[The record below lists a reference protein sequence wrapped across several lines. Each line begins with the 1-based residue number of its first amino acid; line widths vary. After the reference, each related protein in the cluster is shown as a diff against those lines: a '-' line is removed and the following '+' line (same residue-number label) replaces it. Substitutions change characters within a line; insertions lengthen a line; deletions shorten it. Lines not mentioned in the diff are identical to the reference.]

1 LTEFDMHRAPQ
12 QKYRSFTPIDLS
24 DRTWP
29 SRRITRPPTWLSTDL
44 RDGNQALIEPMDATR
59 KLRMFRQLV
68 DIGFK
73 EIEVAFP
80 SASQTDFD
88 FVRQLIEED
97 LIPDDVTIQVLTP
110 SREELIRRTFE
121 SLRGAKRAIVHL
133 YNPTA
138 PLFRRVVYGKD
149 RGGIVDIATE
159 GARLF
164 VECADAR
171 PGTDWRFEYSPETFT
186 MTELDF
192 ALEICE
198 RVVDVWQFATPHPV
212 ILNLP
217 ATVEVATPNVFA
229 DQIEWMHRHLTR
241 RDRVIISVHPHNDR
255 GTGVAA
261 AELAVMAGADRVE
274 GCLFGNGERT
284 GNVCLV
290 TLAMNLHSQGVDPKL
305 DFSDIG
311 AVIRTAEYCTA
322 LPVHP
327 RHPYAGELVFTA
339 FSGSHQDAIR
349 KGFAAQRAAGGAG
362 STLWEVPYLP
372 IDPADVGRTY
382 EAVIRVNSQ
391 SGKGGIAYLL
401 ERDYGLALPRLLQ
414 IEFSQVVQAITDAT
428 GKELTSA
435 DLHAAFE
442 REYVERGEPIAYI
455 DHTSAAGLP
464 QGASPPPRRA
474 AQRHKP
480 QAWGGHAASHAGGHA
495 GVEQLTARLALDGI
509 ETIVSGSGNGPVD
522 AFVHALRDGMGADV
536 HVLAYHEHATG
547 SGEDATAVAYVQLR
561 AGSRSVY
568 GVGLDP
574 NIVTATLKAVVAAV
588 NRASAQGSLALA
600 RPIGAAA

>member
-1 LTEFDMHRAPQ
+1 MHAEPS
-12 QKYRSFTPIDLS
+12 QKYSPFKPIDFP

-29 SRRITRPPTWLSTDL
+29 TRTITRPPVWLSTDL
-44 RDGNQALIEPMDATR
+44 RDGNQALIEPMDAAR

-97 LIPDDVTIQVLTP
+97 LIPDDVTIQVLTQ
-110 SREELIRRTFE
+110 SRDELIRRTFE
-121 SLRGAKRAIVHL
+121 SLRGARRAIVHL

-149 RGGIVDIATE
+149 RAGIVDIATT

-164 VECADAR
+164 VECAASQAE
-171 PGTDWRFEYSPETFT
+171 TDWRFEYSPETFT

-198 RVVDVWQFATPHPV
+198 RVVDVLEPATRYPV

-229 DQIEWMHRHLTR
+229 DQIEWMHRHLSR
-241 RDRVIISVHPHNDR
+241 RDRVIVSVHPHNDR

-290 TLAMNLHSQGVDPKL
+290 TLAMNLYSQGIDPQL

-339 FSGSHQDAIR
+339 FSGSHQDAIK
-349 KGFAAQRAAGGAG
+349 KGLAAQRAEEAKGN
-362 STLWEVPYLP
+362 TQWEVPYLP

-391 SGKGGIAYLL
+391 SGKGGIAFLL
-401 ERDYGLALPRLLQ
+401 ERDYGLSLPRLLQ
-414 IEFSQVVQAITDAT
+414 IEFSQVVQAITDES
-428 GKELTSA
+428 GKELSA
-435 DLHAAFE
+435 ADIHAAFQ
-442 REYVERGEPIAYI
+442 REYIAPAAPLAYV
-455 DHTSAAGLP
+455 DH
-464 QGASPPPRRA
+464 R
-474 AQRHKP
+474 
-480 QAWGGHAASHAGGHA
+480 ASHGSAHGA
-495 GVEQLTARLALDGI
+495 LEQLTARLVIDGV
-509 ETIVSGSGNGPVD
+509 ETLLTGTGNGPVD
-522 AFVHALRDGMGADV
+522 AFVQALREGIGADI

-547 SGEDATAVAYVQLR
+547 TGEDATAVAYVQLR
-561 AGSRSVY
+561 AGTRPVY

-574 NIVTATLKAVVAAV
+574 NIVTATLKAVVAAL
-588 NRASAQGSLALA
+588 NRGTAQGAVSLRRTA
-600 RPIGAAA
+600 GAEAA

>member
-1 LTEFDMHRAPQ
+1 MHAVPS
-12 QKYRSFTPIDLS
+12 QKYRPFRPIDLP

-29 SRRITRPPTWLSTDL
+29 SRTITHAPIWLSTDL
-44 RDGNQALIEPMDATR
+44 RDGNQALIEPMDASR
-59 KLRMFRQLV
+59 KLRMFLQLV

-97 LIPDDVTIQVLTP
+97 LIPDDVTIQVLTQ
-110 SREELIRRTFE
+110 SRGELIRRTFE
-121 SLRGAKRAIVHL
+121 SLRGAPRAIVHL

-149 RGGIVDIATE
+149 RAGIVAIATE

-164 VECADAR
+164 TQCAAEQPD
-171 PGTDWRFEYSPETFT
+171 TDWRFEYSPETFT

-198 RVVDVWQFATPHPV
+198 RVVDVWQSASAHPV

-229 DQIEWMHRHLTR
+229 DQIEWMHRHLSR
-241 RDRVIISVHPHNDR
+241 RERVIISVHPHNDR

-290 TLAMNLHSQGVDPKL
+290 TLAMNLYSQGIDPGL

-311 AVIRTAEYCTA
+311 TVIRTAEHCTA

-339 FSGSHQDAIR
+339 FSGSHQDAIK
-349 KGFAAQRAAGGAG
+349 KGFAAQRAEESAGNMR
-362 STLWEVPYLP
+362 WEVPYLP

-428 GKELTSA
+428 GKELTAA
-435 DLHAAFE
+435 DLHAAFY
-442 REYVERGEPIAYI
+442 REYVAPDAPVAYI
-455 DHTSAAGLP
+455 DH
-464 QGASPPPRRA
+464 RA
-474 AQRHKP
+474 N
-480 QAWGGHAASHAGGHA
+480 HA
-495 GVEQLTARLALDGI
+495 GVQGTLEQLTARLSLDGI
-509 ETIVSGSGNGPVD
+509 ETLLAGAGNGPVD
-522 AFVHALRDGMGADV
+522 AFVHALRDGLGADI

-547 SGEDATAVAYVQLR
+547 TGEDATAVAYVQLR
-561 AGSRSVY
+561 AGTRSVY
-568 GVGLDP
+568 GVGLDQ
-574 NIVTATLKAVVAAV
+574 NIVTATLRAVVAAV
-588 NRASAQGSLALA
+588 NRASMQGALALGA
-600 RPIGAAA
+600 PVGAAAA

>member
-1 LTEFDMHRAPQ
+1 MHSAPSK
-12 QKYRSFTPIDLS
+12 KYRPFQPIDLP
-24 DRTWP
+24 DRAWP
-29 SRRITRPPTWLSTDL
+29 SRTITAPPIWLSTDL
-44 RDGNQALIEPMDATR
+44 RDGNQALIEPMDAGR

-88 FVRQLIEED
+88 FVRQLIEDD
-97 LIPDDVTIQVLTP
+97 LIPDDVTIQVLTQA
-110 SREELIRRTFE
+110 REELIRRTFE
-121 SLRGAKRAIVHL
+121 SLRGVERAIVHL

-149 RGGIVDIATE
+149 RAGIIDIATA

-164 VECADAR
+164 AECAGEAPR
-171 PGTDWRFEYSPETFT
+171 TDWRFEYSPETFT

-198 RVVDVWQFATPHPV
+198 RVVDVWQAASRHPV

-229 DQIEWMHRHLTR
+229 DQIEWMHRNLSR
-241 RDRVIISVHPHNDR
+241 RDRVIVSVHPHNDR

-290 TLAMNLHSQGVDPKL
+290 TLAMNLYSQGIDPRL
-305 DFSDIG
+305 DLSDIG

-349 KGFAAQRAAGGAG
+349 KGFAAQRAEEAKGNAI
-362 STLWEVPYLP
+362 WDVPYLP

-391 SGKGGIAYLL
+391 SGKGGIAFLL

-414 IEFSQVVQAITDAT
+414 IEFSQVVQAITDES
-428 GKELTSA
+428 GKELSSA
-435 DLHAAFE
+435 DIHAAFA
-442 REYVERGEPIAYI
+442 REYVAPDAPIAYI
-455 DHTSAAGLP
+455 DH
-464 QGASPPPRRA
+464 RA
-474 AQRHKP
+474 
-480 QAWGGHAASHAGGHA
+480 GHAIAHGAI
-495 GVEQLTARLALDGI
+495 EQLTARLAIAGV
-509 ETIVSGSGNGPVD
+509 ETLLSGSGNGPVD
-522 AFVHALRDGMGADV
+522 AFVHALRDGTGADI

-547 SGEDATAVAYVQLR
+547 TGEDATAVAYVQLR
-561 AGSRSVY
+561 AGTGTFY

-574 NIVTATLKAVVAAV
+574 NIVTATLKAVVAAL
-588 NRASAQGSLALA
+588 NRGCA
-600 RPIGAAA
+600 RGLVLQRPVGAAAA

>member
-1 LTEFDMHRAPQ
+1 MHSAPA
-12 QKYRSFTPIDLS
+12 QKYRPFAAIDLS

-29 SRRITRPPTWLSTDL
+29 SRTIGAAPIWLSTDL
-44 RDGNQALIEPMDATR
+44 RDGNQALIEPMDAAR

-80 SASQTDFD
+80 SASQTDYD
-88 FVRQLIEED
+88 FVRRLIEED
-97 LIPDDVTIQVLTP
+97 LIPDDVTIQVLTQ
-110 SREELIRRTFE
+110 SRDELIRRTFE
-121 SLRGAKRAIVHL
+121 SLRGAARAIVHL

-149 RGGIVDIATE
+149 RAGIIDIATS

-164 VECADAR
+164 AECAASQ
-171 PGTDWRFEYSPETFT
+171 PETDWRFEYSPETFT

-198 RVVDVWQFATPHPV
+198 RVVDVWENVTRHPV

-229 DQIEWMHRHLTR
+229 DQIEWMHRHLSR
-241 RDRVIISVHPHNDR
+241 RDRVVVSVHPHNDR

-290 TLAMNLHSQGVDPKL
+290 TLALNLYSQGVDPKL
-305 DFSDIG
+305 DFGDIG
-311 AVIRTAEYCTA
+311 RVIRTAEYCTA

-339 FSGSHQDAIR
+339 FSGSHQDAIK
-349 KGFAAQRAAGGAG
+349 KGFAAQRAEEARGNPI
-362 STLWEVPYLP
+362 WEVPYLP

-391 SGKGGIAYLL
+391 SGKGGIAFLL
-401 ERDYGLALPRLLQ
+401 ERDFGLALPRLLQ
-414 IEFSQVVQAITDAT
+414 IEFSQVVQAIADDT
-428 GKELTSA
+428 GKELSAA
-435 DLHAAFE
+435 DLHTAFVQ
-442 REYVERGEPIAYI
+442 EYVARDTPIAYV
-455 DHTSAAGLP
+455 DH
-464 QGASPPPRRA
+464 R
-474 AQRHKP
+474 
-480 QAWGGHAASHAGGHA
+480 ASHASAEGA
-495 GVEQLTARLALDGI
+495 GEHLTARLSIDGV
-509 ETIVSGSGNGPVD
+509 ETLLSGTGNGPVD
-522 AFVHALRDGMGADV
+522 AFVHALREGVGADV

-547 SGEDATAVAYVQLR
+547 TGEDATAVAYVQLR
-561 AGSRSVY
+561 AGTRTVY

-574 NIVTATLKAVVAAV
+574 NIVSATLKAVIAAL
-588 NRASAQGSLALA
+588 NRGCAHGAVLLRQPL
-600 RPIGAAA
+600 GAAAA

>member
-1 LTEFDMHRAPQ
+1 MHAEPS
-12 QKYRSFTPIDLS
+12 QKYSPFTPIDLP

-29 SRRITRPPTWLSTDL
+29 TRTITRPPVWLSTDL
-44 RDGNQALIEPMDATR
+44 RDGNQALIEPMDAAR

-97 LIPDDVTIQVLTP
+97 LIPDDVTIQVLTQ
-110 SREELIRRTFE
+110 SRDELIRRTFE
-121 SLRGAKRAIVHL
+121 SLRGARRAIVHL

-149 RGGIVDIATE
+149 RAGIVDIATT

-164 VECADAR
+164 VECAASQAE
-171 PGTDWRFEYSPETFT
+171 TDWRFEYSPETFT

-198 RVVDVWQFATPHPV
+198 RVVDVLEPATRYPV

-229 DQIEWMHRHLTR
+229 DQIEWMHRHLSR
-241 RDRVIISVHPHNDR
+241 RDRVIVSVHPHNDR

-290 TLAMNLHSQGVDPKL
+290 TLAMNLYSQGIDPQL

-339 FSGSHQDAIR
+339 FSGSHQDAIK
-349 KGFAAQRAAGGAG
+349 KGLAAQRAEEAKGN
-362 STLWEVPYLP
+362 TQWEVPYLP

-391 SGKGGIAYLL
+391 SGKGGIAFLL
-401 ERDYGLALPRLLQ
+401 ERDYGLSLPRLLQ
-414 IEFSQVVQAITDAT
+414 IEFSQVVQAITDES
-428 GKELTSA
+428 GKELSA
-435 DLHAAFE
+435 ADIHAAFQ
-442 REYVERGEPIAYI
+442 REYIAPAAPLAYV
-455 DHTSAAGLP
+455 DH
-464 QGASPPPRRA
+464 R
-474 AQRHKP
+474 
-480 QAWGGHAASHAGGHA
+480 ASHGSAHGA
-495 GVEQLTARLALDGI
+495 LEQLTARLVIDGV
-509 ETIVSGSGNGPVD
+509 ETLLTGTGNGPVD
-522 AFVHALRDGMGADV
+522 AFVHALREGVGSDI

-547 SGEDATAVAYVQLR
+547 TGEDATAVAYVQLR
-561 AGSRSVY
+561 AGTRPVY

-574 NIVTATLKAVVAAV
+574 NIVTATLKAVVAAL
-588 NRASAQGSLALA
+588 NRGTAQGAVSLRRTA
-600 RPIGAAA
+600 GAEAA

>member
-1 LTEFDMHRAPQ
+1 MHADPS
-12 QKYRSFTPIDLS
+12 QKYSPFKPIDLP

-29 SRRITRPPTWLSTDL
+29 TRTITRAPLWLSTDL
-44 RDGNQALIEPMDATR
+44 RDGNQALIEPMDAAR

-88 FVRQLIEED
+88 FVRQLIDED
-97 LIPDDVTIQVLTP
+97 LIPDDVTIQVLTQ
-110 SREELIRRTFE
+110 SRDELIRRTFE
-121 SLRGAKRAIVHL
+121 SLRGARRAIVHL

-149 RGGIVDIATE
+149 RAGIIDIATT

-164 VECADAR
+164 AECAANQPD
-171 PGTDWRFEYSPETFT
+171 TDWRFEYSPETFT

-198 RVVDVWQFATPHPV
+198 RVVDVLEPATRHPV

-229 DQIEWMHRHLTR
+229 DQIEWMHRHLSR
-241 RDRVIISVHPHNDR
+241 RDRVIVSVHPHNDR

-290 TLAMNLHSQGVDPKL
+290 TLALNLYSQGIDPQL

-339 FSGSHQDAIR
+339 FSGSHQDAIK
-349 KGFAAQRAAGGAG
+349 KGLAAQRAEEASGN
-362 STLWEVPYLP
+362 TQWEVPYLP

-391 SGKGGIAYLL
+391 SGKGGIAFLL

-414 IEFSQVVQAITDAT
+414 IEFSQVVQAITDET
-428 GKELTSA
+428 GKELSA
-435 DLHAAFE
+435 ADIHAAFQ
-442 REYVERGEPIAYI
+442 REYVAPVAPLAYI
-455 DHTSAAGLP
+455 DHRATHGSA
-464 QGASPPPRRA
+464 QGAP
-474 AQRHKP
+474 
-480 QAWGGHAASHAGGHA
+480 
-495 GVEQLTARLALDGI
+495 EQLTARLVIDGV
-509 ETIVSGSGNGPVD
+509 ETLLTGAGNGPVD
-522 AFVHALRDGMGADV
+522 AFVHALREGIGADI

-547 SGEDATAVAYVQLR
+547 TGEDATAVAYVQLR
-561 AGSRSVY
+561 AGTRAVY

-574 NIVTATLKAVVAAV
+574 NIVTATLKAVVAAL
-588 NRASAQGSLALA
+588 NRGNAQGAISLRRSASAV
-600 RPIGAAA
+600 AA

>member
-1 LTEFDMHRAPQ
+1 MHRVPSH
-12 QKYRSFTPIDLS
+12 KYRPFQPIDLP
-24 DRTWP
+24 DRAWP
-29 SRRITRPPTWLSTDL
+29 SRTIEAPPIWLSTDL
-44 RDGNQALIEPMDATR
+44 RDGNQALIEPMDAAR

-88 FVRQLIEED
+88 FVRQLIDED
-97 LIPDDVTIQVLTP
+97 LVPDDVTIQVLTQ

-121 SLRGAKRAIVHL
+121 SLRGAPRAIVHL

-149 RGGIVDIATE
+149 RAGIVEITTE
-159 GARLF
+159 GARMF
-164 VECADAR
+164 VECAAQQ
-171 PGTDWRFEYSPETFT
+171 PETDWRFEYSPETFT

-198 RVVDVWQFATPHPV
+198 RVVDVWEPVTRHPV

-229 DQIEWMHRHLTR
+229 DQIEWMHRRLSR
-241 RDRVIISVHPHNDR
+241 RERILISVHPHNDR

-284 GNVCLV
+284 GNVCVV
-290 TLAMNLHSQGVDPKL
+290 TLAMNLYSQGIDPKL
-305 DFSDIG
+305 DFSDVG

-339 FSGSHQDAIR
+339 FSGSHQDAIK
-349 KGFAAQRAAGGAG
+349 KGFAAQRAAHAAG

-401 ERDYGLALPRLLQ
+401 ERDYGLALPRLLS

-428 GKELTSA
+428 GKELTAA
-435 DLHAAFE
+435 DLHAAFQ
-442 REYVERGEPIAYI
+442 REYVSPHAPVAYVA
-455 DHTSAAGLP
+455 HRTSHSGV
-464 QGASPPPRRA
+464 QGAL
-474 AQRHKP
+474 
-480 QAWGGHAASHAGGHA
+480 
-495 GVEQLTARLALDGI
+495 EQLTARLAVDGV
-509 ETIVSGSGNGPVD
+509 ETLVAGTGNGPVD
-522 AFVHALRDGMGADV
+522 AFVQGLREGLGVDV

-561 AGSRSVY
+561 AGAKSVY

-574 NIVTATLKAVVAAV
+574 NIVTATLKAVTAAV
-588 NRASAQGSLALA
+588 NRACAQGALSLGA
-600 RPIGAAA
+600 PVGAAA